1 MHASLDVIPGTTPVE
16 NNHPLR
22 VCYFGTY
29 RAEYSRNRIMIEGL
43 RRAGVQVVECHEK
56 LWKGIPDRVEAA
68 SGGWLR
74 PAFWWQVI
82 KVYLRLLKRHQ
93 QLQDYD
99 VMVVG
104 YPGQLDVF
112 LARILSRVRRKP
124 LVWDVFMSIYLIA
137 VERGLEKNSRISV
150 NLLKGL
156 ERRALS
162 LPDLLIQDTRD
173 YVDWFQKTYGI
184 APERFRL
191 VPTGADDRIYRP
203 QWVKREDD
211 IFRVVYYGTFIPNH
225 GIDQMITAASLL
237 ADDPSICF
245 TFIGDGPERSKAQA
259 RSQQLGLK
267 NIEFLPW
274 MEQTELASQ
283 AARADVILGAFG
295 TTPQS
300 LMTVQNKIFEGLAM
314 GKAVI
319 TGESPAVRAA
329 MRHGEHVFL
338 CERENPSALAEAI
351 LTIKN
356 NPKLQ
361 QKLSENGYN
370 MFKESYDLDH
380 IGHGYTTHLCELIQH
395 FRASSRL

>member
-1 MHASLDVIPGTTPVE
+1 MIDTETRA
-16 NNHPLR
+16 PLQR

-29 RAEYSRNRIMIEGL
+29 RSEYSRNRIMIEGL
-43 RRAGVQVVECHEK
+43 RQAGVQVIECHEQ

-74 PAFWWQVI
+74 PTFWWRVI
-82 KVYLRLLKRHQ
+82 RAYWRLLKRHRQ
-93 QLQDYD
+93 IQDYD

-112 LARILSRVRRKP
+112 LARILTRRRRKP

-137 VERGLEKNSRISV
+137 VERGLEQRSRISV
-150 NLLKGL
+150 NLLKSV
-156 ERRALS
+156 ERRALNK
-162 LPDLLIQDTRD
+162 PDLLIQDTQA
-173 YVDWFQKTYGI
+173 YVGWFEKTYGI
-184 APERFRL
+184 SPDRFRL

-203 QWVKREDD
+203 QWVKREDN

-245 TFIGDGPERSKAQA
+245 TFIGDGPEREAAQA

-319 TGESPAVRAA
+319 TGDSPAVRAA

-338 CERENPSALAEAI
+338 CERENPLVLTQAIQALRDFPEMH
-351 LTIKN
+351 
-356 NPKLQ
+356 Q
-361 QKLSENGYN
+361 RMG
-370 MFKESYDLDH
+370 
-380 IGHGYTTHLCELIQH
+380 
-395 FRASSRL
+395 